1 MIVSK
6 PFRYSGLPVIS
17 IKDFYKFSNKKKI
30 VKEILSQMLEGGC
43 QFKLKSTKNYYSLYK
58 KFVRFSE
65 DKFGNLNITSDMN
78 IWALCTN
85 KDNWKSKVHN
95 HIKTSTIN
103 SVYYLNIPKLDFKNQ
118 GAIKLYYNE
127 KWYNY
132 IPSENELLIFPNYL
146 THDTE
151 YNKTNDFRISI
162 NMEIKCNDEIDW
174 SL

>member
-65 DKFGNLNITSDMN
+65 NKFGNLNKIIM
-78 IWALCTN
+78 
-85 KDNWKSKVHN
+85 KSKYKDLWRKVL
-95 HIKTSTIN
+95 KKE
-103 SVYYLNIPKLDFKNQ
+103 V
-118 GAIKLYYNE
+118 
-127 KWYNY
+127 
-132 IPSENELLIFPNYL
+132 
-146 THDTE
+146 
-151 YNKTNDFRISI
+151 
-162 NMEIKCNDEIDW
+162 
-174 SL
+174 